1 MVKFFE
7 DFRLGLR
14 LLAKYPRVSVWA
26 VLSLSLGVGVNVAI
40 FSLADALLLRPLPV
54 AEPARLAAVYG
65 TEEGSGAGG
74 LSYLPVS
81 YPNFLD
87 LRERSGAFA
96 DLFVF
101 RRQRLSFS
109 TGEGEPELVAGHF
122 VSTNYF
128 EVLGLRPA
136 LGRTFSPG
144 DDRAQGGEPVIVLGH
159 DLWRRRFGADPGVVG
174 RSLVLNEVGY
184 RVLGVAPAGFRGTQL
199 TSPAEFWL
207 PVTLFRSVANR
218 GAQIDQREWQMF
230 QVMGRLAP
238 GAGFGQAR
246 ANLQGIARQLREQ
259 HPTENAGLGFE
270 VLSLSESMIEPN
282 QRRVF
287 VHSAALLAAAV
298 GLVLLIA
305 CANVGNLLLARAT
318 ARRGEIAVRLAVGA
332 GRGRL
337 VRQLLA
343 ESVAMAL
350 VAGTLGL
357 GIAVAMTRLL
367 WSLRPPALA
376 PGASAPIVDGRVL
389 AFALGL
395 SLLTA
400 LLCGLAPAL
409 LASRTDLNGILKTG
423 TALAE
428 RRRRGLT
435 LRDLLV
441 AAQVAL
447 ALVALSGAG
456 LLVTTLRRSESVD
469 PGFRSAGLVTLS
481 VHLQAQGYD
490 EARGLGFYQRAAEA
504 AAAHPAL
511 RGVALA
517 SHGVLSEAE
526 ELDEVLLPG
535 ESTESEGL
543 LSMIGYVSPGYLE
556 TLGIPLLA
564 GRDFT
569 GADRGGSPGVAI
581 VNQTLAA
588 RLWPGRD
595 PVGRR
600 IRLAG
605 QEGERT
611 VVGVARDARYT
622 SLGEEPQ
629 GYVYVPIAQG
639 YQPVVILYARAA
651 GSPGEALAGLRQAVR
666 GLDSRIPLLDMGTV
680 SDLVQRSLWAQ
691 RMRASLL
698 ALLGGLALLLAAV
711 GIYAVAAYSVR
722 QRRREIALRIALGAG
737 RPAILRLILSR
748 GMLVLALGMGFGIA
762 AVAASTRWLE
772 GVLYGVRAT
781 DPATLLGTALVL
793 TAVALAAN
801 GVPVWNATRENPRT
815 VLQSE

>member
-1 MVKFFE
+1 MSSLWQ
-7 DFRLGLR
+7 DFHFGLR
-14 LLAKYPRVSVWA
+14 LLAKYPRVTIWA
-26 VLSLSLGVGVNVAI
+26 VLSLALGMGVNAAI
-40 FSLADALLLRPLPV
+40 FSLVDGLLLRPLPV

-74 LSYLPVS
+74 LSYLPLS

-101 RRQRLSFS
+101 RRQRLSFAA
-109 TGEGEPELVAGHF
+109 GDGEPELVAGHF

-136 LGRTFSPG
+136 LGQTFVPG
-144 DDRAQGGEPVIVLGH
+144 DDRAQGGDPVIVLGH

-174 RSLVLNEVGY
+174 RSLVLNDVGY

-207 PVTLFRSVANR
+207 PVTLFRSVASR

-246 ANLQGIARQLREQ
+246 ASLQGIARQLQEQ

-287 VHSAALLAAAV
+287 VHSATLLAAAV

-350 VAGTLGL
+350 VAGTFGL
-357 GIAVAMTRLL
+357 AISVALTRLL

-376 PGASAPIVDGRVL
+376 PGAAAPDVDGRVL
-389 AFALGL
+389 AFSLGL

-400 LLCGLAPAL
+400 LLCGLAPAF

-428 RRRRGLT
+428 RRRGLT

-490 EARGLGFYQRAAEA
+490 EPRGLGFYQRAVEA
-504 AAAHPAL
+504 ARAHPAL
-511 RGVALA
+511 RSAALA

-535 ESTESEGL
+535 ESAETEGL

-556 TLGIPLLA
+556 TLEIPLLA
-564 GRDFT
+564 GRVFT
-569 GADRGGSPGVAI
+569 DADRAGAPGVAI
-581 VNQTLAA
+581 VNRTLAA

-605 QEGERT
+605 QEEERT
-611 VVGVARDARYT
+611 VVGVAGDARYT

-629 GYVYVPIAQG
+629 GYVYIPIAQG

-651 GSPGEALAGLRQAVR
+651 GSTGEALAGLRQAVR
-666 GLDSRIPLLDMGTV
+666 GLDARIPLLDVGTV

-698 ALLGGLALLLAAV
+698 ALLGGLALVLAAV
-711 GIYAVAAYSVR
+711 GIYAVATYSVR

-748 GMLVLALGMGFGIA
+748 GMLVLAVGLGFGVA
-762 AVAASTRWLE
+762 AVAVSTRWLE
-772 GVLYGVRAT
+772 GVLYGVRAD
-781 DPATLLGTALVL
+781 DPATLLGTVLVL

-801 GVPVWNATRENPRT
+801 GLPVWHATREDPRT